1 MRTFGLSEFL
11 FIVQAAQWTLALS
24 AIAFVGGALLGLVV
38 ALSRTSENAA
48 ARNAAR
54 VFIQVF
60 QGTPLLLQLFLIFF
74 GAPVLGFDINPWV
87 AAGVALVLNSA
98 AFLAEI
104 WRGCIEAVPRG
115 QWEAAQALNLK
126 YVARMRFVV
135 LPQAFKIAL
144 PPTVGYMVQIIK
156 GTSLAAIIGFTEITR
171 AGQIINNATFQPLHV
186 FTTVAALYFVIC
198 WPLSLLAAR
207 MERKRARA
215 LARSATRRNLHF
227 SFCSRSHQPPGDMR

>member
-38 ALSRTSENAA
+38 ALSRTSENAV

-74 GAPVLGFDINPWV
+74 GAPVLGLDINPWV

-144 PPTVGYMVQIIK
+144 PPTVGYVVQIIK

-215 LARSATRRNLHF
+215 LAR
-227 SFCSRSHQPPGDMR
+227 

>member
-11 FIVQAAQWTLALS
+11 FILQAAQWTLALS

-60 QGTPLLLQLFLIFF
+60 QGTPLLLQLFLIVF

-215 LARSATRRNLHF
+215 LAR
-227 SFCSRSHQPPGDMR
+227 

>member
-11 FIVQAAQWTLALS
+11 FILQAAQWTLALS

-74 GAPVLGFDINPWV
+74 RAPVLGFDINPWV

-215 LARSATRRNLHF
+215 LAR
-227 SFCSRSHQPPGDMR
+227 

>member
-38 ALSRTSENAA
+38 ALSRTSENAV

-198 WPLSLLAAR
+198 WPLSLLASR
-207 MERKRARA
+207 IERRQARA
-215 LARSATRRNLHF
+215 LAR
-227 SFCSRSHQPPGDMR
+227 

>member
-48 ARNAAR
+48 ARNASR

-144 PPTVGYMVQIIK
+144 PPTVGFVVQIIK

-215 LARSATRRNLHF
+215 LAR
-227 SFCSRSHQPPGDMR
+227 

>member
-48 ARNAAR
+48 GRNAAR

-215 LARSATRRNLHF
+215 LAR
-227 SFCSRSHQPPGDMR
+227 